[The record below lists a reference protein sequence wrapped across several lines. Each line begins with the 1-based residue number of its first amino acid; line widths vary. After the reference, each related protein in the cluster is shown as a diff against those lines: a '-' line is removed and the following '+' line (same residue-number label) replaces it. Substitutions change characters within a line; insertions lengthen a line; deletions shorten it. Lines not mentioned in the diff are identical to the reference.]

1 MPLKINIIP
10 ECGSQCENV
19 VARNSG
25 PDIDSFP
32 SYSNQVKR
40 TNQPV
45 KQYLSKLA
53 FYLIKTFRKE
63 CGPLNK
69 TGIPRNPSPFSRRPQ
84 LPQYFLRKISTHI
97 MNQCHRKTRQK
108 LHSTRI
114 KLQRSNQITVN
125 MRTNFILRKTFS
137 GKQY

>member
-1 MPLKINIIP
+1 
-10 ECGSQCENV
+10 
-19 VARNSG
+19 ARNSG

-69 TGIPRNPSPFSRRPQ
+69 TGIPRNPKLTKCHNCLIAAIYSLPVIRRLQFIPIRIKQ
-84 LPQYFLRKISTHI
+84 MIQQILSILQ
-97 MNQCHRKTRQK
+97 
-108 LHSTRI
+108 I